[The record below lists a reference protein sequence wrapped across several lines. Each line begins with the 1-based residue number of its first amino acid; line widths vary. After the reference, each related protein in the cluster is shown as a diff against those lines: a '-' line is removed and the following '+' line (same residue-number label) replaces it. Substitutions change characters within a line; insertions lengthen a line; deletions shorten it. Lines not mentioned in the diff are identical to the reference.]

1 MRKYLVL
8 LSALALMAINL
19 NCTRIGVGQAGIK
32 VSMAGSDRGAQDIPV
47 RTGWVFYMPGF
58 STVVEYPTVVQTAVW
73 TRSAH
78 EGKAENEEISFNSKD
93 GLIFYADV
101 NLSYLLKMEKVPQ
114 FYTKYRADDIT
125 TFTHGLMRQVARDEF
140 SNVAV
145 QYTAEEIYGVKKEE
159 FCQTVRGRLN
169 KQFESVGLVVESLGF
184 IGAPRPPQQ
193 FTDAINSKL
202 SAIQKAQQAQNELA
216 QAQAEAQKSKARGE
230 GQAAAILAEARGQ
243 AEANRILSS
252 SLTPE
257 LVRYKTVEKWSG
269 HLPTYMGGSGPLP
282 FLSVEKK

>member
-1 MRKYLVL
+1 M
-8 LSALALMAINL
+8 
-19 NCTRIGVGQAGIK
+19 
-32 VSMAGSDRGAQDIPV
+32 
-47 RTGWVFYMPGF
+47 
-58 STVVEYPTVVQTAVW
+58 
-73 TRSAH
+73 
-78 EGKAENEEISFNSKD
+78 
-93 GLIFYADV
+93 
-101 NLSYLLKMEKVPQ
+101 
-114 FYTKYRADDIT
+114 
-125 TFTHGLMRQVARDEF
+125 
-140 SNVAV
+140 
-145 QYTAEEIYGVKKEE
+145 KKEE

-193 FTDAINSKL
+193 FTDAINAKL

-216 QAQAEAQKSKARGE
+216 KARGE

-243 AEANRILSS
+243 AEANRILSA